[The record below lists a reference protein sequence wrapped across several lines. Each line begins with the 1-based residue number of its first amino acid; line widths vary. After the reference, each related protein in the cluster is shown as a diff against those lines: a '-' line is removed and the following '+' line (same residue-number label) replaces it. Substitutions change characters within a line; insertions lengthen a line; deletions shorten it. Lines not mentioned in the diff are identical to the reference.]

1 MLNVP
6 KQLTAGVP
14 ADWIASH
21 PEYKS
26 ENWNLLVNIAGPI
39 LVPTTST
46 PQADGSWLVEIDGQ
60 DTEDSAGEYF
70 WSARVIEVDGT
81 KSRSLGA
88 GNLQILPNLATV
100 DDGYDG
106 RSQARRIH
114 DGILKA
120 LEQMAGGK
128 ISEYSIEGRSATYRT
143 LEELN
148 NAEQYWRQR
157 VQQEQGRSYKII
169 KSRFNR

>member
-6 KQLTAGVP
+6 KQLIAGVP

-21 PEYKS
+21 PDYKS

-46 PQADGSWLVEIDGQ
+46 PQDNGSWLVEVDGA
-60 DTEDSAGEYF
+60 DTEDSPGEYY
-70 WSARVIEVDGT
+70 WSARVIEVDGER
-81 KSRSLGA
+81 SRSLGA
-88 GNLQILPNLATV
+88 GNLQITPNLATV

-106 RSQARRIH
+106 RSKARRIH
-114 DGILKA
+114 DGILQA

-148 NAEQYWRQR
+148 KAEEYWRHR
-157 VQQEQGRSYKII
+157 VQQEEGRSYKII
-169 KSRFNR
+169 RCRFG